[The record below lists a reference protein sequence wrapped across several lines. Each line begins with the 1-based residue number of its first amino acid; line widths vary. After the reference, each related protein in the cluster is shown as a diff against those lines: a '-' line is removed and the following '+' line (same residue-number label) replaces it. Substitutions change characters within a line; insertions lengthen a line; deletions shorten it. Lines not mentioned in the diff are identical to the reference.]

1 MVGMFQ
7 PGSQIPFSIIFINL
21 HNLHKISEFYNIHMT
36 VIINTVPILP
46 EHLNSPPIF
55 IGVCVT

>member
-36 VIINTVPILP
+36 VIINTVSILP
-46 EHLNSPPIF
+46 DYLNSPIF